1 MLRIDHVV
9 YAVSDLDAAGARLLD
24 EHGLASVAGGEHP
37 RWGTGN
43 RIVPLGD
50 AYVELLAVVD
60 ERVARASTLGRAI
73 GRIADGGGGW
83 FALCLADDALDATAV
98 RLGIEVETGGRQR
111 PDGEVVR
118 WRSAGIEDARRTPD
132 LPFFISWE
140 GSPDLHPGRGTAAHP
155 SGATGIA
162 WVAVAGDEG
171 AFTAWTAGA
180 ELPVRFVA
188 GNPGVVAV
196 GLGGPSGEAVLRRP

>member
-1 MLRIDHVV
+1 VLRIDHVV
-9 YAVSDLDAAGARLLD
+9 YAVRDLEEAGERLRA

-60 ERVARASTLGRAI
+60 PRVARASALGRAI
-73 GRIADGGGGW
+73 GGLADEGGGW
-83 FALCLADDALDATAV
+83 FALCLADDELDQTAA
-98 RLGIEVETGGRQR
+98 RLGLEVETGGRQR

-118 WRSAGIEDARRTPD
+118 WRSAGIEDPRRTPD

-140 GSPDLHPGRGTAAHP
+140 GPADLHPGRGTAAHP
-155 SGATGIA
+155 SGASAIA
-162 WVAVAGDEG
+162 RVDVAGD
-171 AFTAWTAGA
+171 ADVFAAWTGRAQ
-180 ELPVRFVA
+180 LPIRFVP
-188 GNPGVVAV
+188 GEPGVQA
-196 GLGGPSGEAVLRRP
+196 AVLQTATGDVSLR

>member
-1 MLRIDHVV
+1 VLRIDHVV
-9 YAVSDLDAAGARLLD
+9 YAVGDLDEAGARLLE

-60 ERVARASTLGRAI
+60 PRVARASALGRAI
-73 GRIADGGGGW
+73 GGLADEGGGW
-83 FALCLADDALDATAV
+83 FALCVADDDLDQTAA
-98 RLGIEVETGGRQR
+98 RLGLSVETGGRQR

-118 WRSAGIEDARRTPD
+118 WRSAGIEDPRRTPD

-140 GSPDLHPGRGTAAHP
+140 GPAALHPGRGTAAHP
-155 SGATGIA
+155 SGATAIS
-162 WVAVAGDEG
+162 VVDVAGDLEG
-171 AFTAWTAGA
+171 FAAWTGGA
-180 ELPVRFVA
+180 DLPVRFV
-188 GNPGVVAV
+188 
-196 GLGGPSGEAVLRRP
+196 SGERGVRAVVLGTATGEVTLR